1 MRDYSKLTTSQ
12 SRLPQLFC
20 VILCDFTAHLKFGAN
35 DSVLDFFLGTVGGLY
50 TCMCMCVFYVLLL
63 QCTFPPPL
71 CRATWIV
78 LQSSSVSIL
87 VVLWICRAWI
97 HLCCTWLESSPSSS
111 SVSSWWSAGQW
122 GFNCSRVKSFISRF
136 SHIKSVYL
144 QTSLI
149 GLWLATSTPGSSGSN
164 TAWMSAIRS
173 FVVGTSPSRTVLLL
187 LSNAASSEMISRW
200 TAAHVVTGC
209 MIALW

>member
-1 MRDYSKLTTSQ
+1 MKAYFVFLRYLVFLNLLHCALISGFILGPTAFYGSSGESAVMKDYSKLTTSQ

-87 VVLWICRAWI
+87 VVL
-97 HLCCTWLESSPSSS
+97 
-111 SVSSWWSAGQW
+111 
-122 GFNCSRVKSFISRF
+122 
-136 SHIKSVYL
+136 
-144 QTSLI
+144 
-149 GLWLATSTPGSSGSN
+149 
-164 TAWMSAIRS
+164 
-173 FVVGTSPSRTVLLL
+173 
-187 LSNAASSEMISRW
+187 
-200 TAAHVVTGC
+200 
-209 MIALW
+209 